1 MKTLKQFISEIINKK
16 ENAIPVDYDFVAN
29 KLFKWDDL
37 LGGFQ
42 S

>member
-29 KLFKWDDL
+29 KLF
-37 LGGFQ
+37 
-42 S
+42 